1 MADDTVVVF
10 VTTSSIDE
18 ARKIGNTLVQERLI
32 ACVNI
37 IPQVESIFYW
47 QEKVCNEKE
56 ALMIIKTRKSL
67 IDDII
72 KRVKSIHSYSVPEII
87 ALPIINGSEDYLKW
101 VGDVTKG

>member
-1 MADDTVVVF
+1 MEAVVIF
-10 VTTSSIDE
+10 ITASSIDE
-18 ARKIGNTLVQERLI
+18 AKKIGNTLMEERLI

-67 IDDII
+67 IADII
-72 KRVKSIHSYSVPEII
+72 KKVKSIHSYSVPEII
-87 ALPIINGSEDYLKW
+87 ALPIISGSEDYLKW

>member
-1 MADDTVVVF
+1 MEAVVILI
-10 VTTSSIDE
+10 TASSIDE
-18 ARKIGNTLVQERLI
+18 AKKIGNALMEERLI

-67 IDDII
+67 INDII

-87 ALPIINGSEDYLKW
+87 ALPIISGSEDYLKW

>member
-1 MADDTVVVF
+1 LEAVVILI
-10 VTTSSIDE
+10 TASSIDE
-18 ARKIGNTLVQERLI
+18 AKKIGNALMEERLI

-67 IDDII
+67 INDII

-87 ALPIINGSEDYLKW
+87 ALPIISGSEDYLKW
-101 VGDVTKG
+101 VGDVTKD

>member
-1 MADDTVVVF
+1 MEAVVILI
-10 VTTSSIDE
+10 TASSIDE
-18 ARKIGNTLVQERLI
+18 AKKIGNALMEERLI

-67 IDDII
+67 INDII

-87 ALPIINGSEDYLKW
+87 ALPIISGSEDYLKW
-101 VGDVTKG
+101 VGDVTKD